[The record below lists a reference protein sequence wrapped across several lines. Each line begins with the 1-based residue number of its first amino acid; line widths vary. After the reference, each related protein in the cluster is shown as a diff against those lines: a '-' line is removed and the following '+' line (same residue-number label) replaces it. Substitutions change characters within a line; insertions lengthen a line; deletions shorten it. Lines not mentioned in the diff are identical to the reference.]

1 MTSTLRRILAN
12 LPYLAIVA
20 IIALI
25 PLFISNSYYIQVL
38 IFIGI
43 YIILTLSLNLLNGYV
58 GLLSIGH
65 AAFYGI
71 GAYASAKLVME
82 AGAPFPLAMLGAGLI
97 AGVFGYLIAKPTLRL
112 SGIYMTLA
120 TLGFNMIFFLI
131 AQNWMSF
138 TNGPLGIMDIPPPSI
153 FGYVIESRTQYY
165 YLICFLVL
173 LTIGSMH
180 RLMTCRFGRAL
191 VGIRENELA
200 AEAVGVN
207 TTRYKI
213 QAFVLAAFYAGIA
226 GSYYAHF
233 VKYISPDS
241 FYIYESFILLA
252 MLAFGGQGNLIG
264 PVAGAAILI
273 VIPEMFRFLQEYRM
287 LVYGSVLII
296 MMLVR
301 RQGLLGGKNYSL
313 RLTWFD
319 EQQKT
324 VYTRGINFYRQS
336 KNGITGNQKRNEG
349 FRGTGGASRGFPAN
363 QCRGNHQPD
372 WTQWCR
378 QDNPV

>member
-1 MTSTLRRILAN
+1 MSNALRQTLAN

-20 IIALI
+20 AMVFL
-25 PLFISNSYYIQVL
+25 PLFISNQYYIQVL

-43 YIILTLSLNLLNGYV
+43 YIILALSLNLLNGYV

-71 GAYASAKLVME
+71 GAYASAKLAME
-82 AGAPFPLAMLGAGLI
+82 AGLPFPLAMLGAGTV
-97 AGVFGYLIAKPTLRL
+97 AGIFGYLIAKPTLQL

-120 TLGFNMIFFLI
+120 TLGFNMIFFLVL
-131 AQNWMSF
+131 QNWMSF

-153 FGYVIESRTQYY
+153 FGYAIESRIQYY
-165 YLICFLVL
+165 YLILFLVL
-173 LTIGSMH
+173 VTIVSMH

-191 VGIRENELA
+191 VSIRENELA
-200 AEAVGVN
+200 AKAMGVH

-233 VKYISPDS
+233 VKFVSPDS

-252 MLAFGGQGNLIG
+252 MLAFGGQGNLVG
-264 PVAGAAILI
+264 PVVGAAILI
-273 VIPEMFRFLQEYRM
+273 IIPEVFRFLQEYRM

-301 RQGLLGGKNYSL
+301 RQGLLGGRNYSL
-313 RLTWFD
+313 RLPWFD
-319 EQQKT
+319 DQEKA
-324 VYTRGINFYRQS
+324 VYTRGDKFLP
-336 KNGITGNQKRNEG
+336 EEE
-349 FRGTGGASRGFPAN
+349 
-363 QCRGNHQPD
+363 
-372 WTQWCR
+372 
-378 QDNPV
+378 V

>member
-1 MTSTLRRILAN
+1 MSRTLRPIMAN
-12 LPYLAIVA
+12 SPYL
-20 IIALI
+20 IILVLLAVI
-25 PLFISNSYYIQVL
+25 PAVVTNLYYIQVM

-43 YIILTLSLNLLNGYV
+43 YSILTLSLNLLNGYV

-82 AGAPFPLAMLGAGLI
+82 VGLPFPLAMLGAGAV
-97 AGVFGYLIAKPTLRL
+97 AGIFGYLIAKPTLRL

-131 AQNWMSF
+131 LQNWMSF
-138 TNGPLGIMDIPPPSI
+138 TNGPLGIMDIPPPNI
-153 FGYVIESRTQYY
+153 FGYEIETRVQYY
-165 YLICFLVL
+165 YLIFFLVL
-173 LTIGSMH
+173 LTVVSMH

-191 VGIRENELA
+191 VSIRENELA
-200 AEAVGVN
+200 AEAMGVN
-207 TTRYKI
+207 TTRYKV

-264 PVAGAAILI
+264 PVVGAAALI
-273 VIPEMFRFLQEYRM
+273 TIPEIFRFLLEYRM
-287 LVYGSVLII
+287 LVYGGVLII

-301 RQGLLGGKNYSL
+301 RQGLMGGREYSL
-313 RLTWFD
+313 RLRWFD
-319 EQQKT
+319 EPEKV
-324 VYTRGINFYRQS
+324 VYTKGDKFLP
-336 KNGITGNQKRNEG
+336 TE
-349 FRGTGGASRGFPAN
+349 
-363 QCRGNHQPD
+363 
-372 WTQWCR
+372 
-378 QDNPV
+378 